1 MEGEGWAKPVLP
13 SRPCSCWL
21 LRWLGSDVEPLLQ
34 PAPCE
39 DGEAPILLPFQSANH
54 IMVLK
59 AFLNDYLVFNFKWVF
74 CSNSW
79 EFMEYL

>member
-1 MEGEGWAKPVLP
+1 MEGVGTCAPLLSLFLLAAPLVWDPPWNP
-13 SRPCSCWL
+13 S
-21 LRWLGSDVEPLLQ
+21 LQ

-39 DGEAPILLPFQSANH
+39 DGEAPILLPFYSANH